1 MITQHST
8 KPVVM
13 FSQDGDKEVVKTATK
28 AGGVYVV
35 GIISSER
42 LMPVIEAAISRF
54 EETKQ
59 LRQTLKQANEM
70 LEEQKV
76 VERAKDILMRQRNL
90 NEEEAY
96 RMLRSMAMKKNM
108 QLADISSQLIDV
120 AKVLTI

>member
-59 LRQTLKQANEM
+59 LRQPLKQANEM